1 MTEKHLILANRIEK
15 LGGWV
20 ADSQFLIQNNTVPVM
35 AHGLGK
41 PVEDAETSFNI
52 VEKGVYHVWVRTRD
66 WTRRWSRE
74 GSAGLFEVLI
84 DEATT
89 GTYGDNTLAW
99 GWQKGAD
106 VHLTS
111 GPHKLTLH
119 DLTGFDGRTDAIYLT
134 TGDEIPDDSPE
145 ALGRMRQ
152 EICGIDT
159 TPKDAGSFDFVV
171 CGGGISGMCAA
182 ISAARLGCKVALVQ
196 DRKVYGG
203 NNSSEIR
210 VALGGSCN
218 IGDYPALGHI
228 VNEIGPSRK
237 GNARAKEI
245 YEDEKKLDVLLGE
258 KNITLFTGYTVTG
271 VEMAA
276 KDRISKVIATCCD
289 DYTRIAIS
297 GKLFSDSTGDSWI
310 GQFAGADL
318 VYGREAASDYN
329 EKDGQPV
336 ADRMTMGASIMWYC
350 LEDDE
355 PSTFPV
361 IKWGLDIDEKNVQV
375 VHRGQWYWEGG
386 MRIDM
391 VGEAERIR
399 DYGMYVAISN
409 WEYLKR
415 TRPEFA
421 NCHLEWLSYVV
432 GKRESFRIVGDL
444 MLPQQDIQNFIR
456 HEDGTVATSWNIDQ
470 HFPDPE
476 NEARFPG
483 EAYLSRATLQR
494 VDHYPVPYRCFYSR
508 NINNLFMTGRN
519 ISLTH
524 MAMGTT
530 RVMRTLGM
538 VGEVVGMAASIC
550 NGHGTLPRSVYTDY
564 LDELKALMEKGTGR
578 TDIPYTQTYTLI
590 ENDPGWREDN

>member
-1 MTEKHLILANRIEK
+1 MKTKYLILTNMMDS

-20 ADSQFLIQNNTVPVM
+20 ADSQFLIQNNNIPVL

-41 PVEDAETSFNI
+41 PVEDAESCLEIEEEGT
-52 VEKGVYHVWVRTRD
+52 YHVWVRTRD
-66 WTRRWSRE
+66 WTKRWSRE
-74 GSAGLFEVLI
+74 GSAGLFELVI
-84 DEATT
+84 DGKST
-89 GTYGDNTLAW
+89 GTYGDNSIEW
-99 GWQKGAD
+99 SWQKGAD
-106 VHLTS
+106 VTLS
-111 GPHKLTLH
+111 AGPHKVALH
-119 DLTGFDGRTDAIYLT
+119 DLTGFDGRADAIYLT

-145 ALGRMRQ
+145 ALGRMRE
-152 EICGIDT
+152 EIAGIDT
-159 TPKDAGSFDFVV
+159 TPEDAGEFDFVV

-182 ISAARLGCKVALVQ
+182 ISAARLGCRVALIQ
-196 DRKVYGG
+196 DRKVLGG

-218 IGDYPALGHI
+218 IGDYPALGYI

-237 GNARAKEI
+237 GNARAEEI
-245 YEDEKKLDVLLGE
+245 YEDDKKMEVMLAE
-258 KNITLFTGYTVTG
+258 KNITMFLGYTVTG
-271 VEMAA
+271 VEMAS
-276 KDRISKVIATCCD
+276 KDSIAKVIATSGD
-289 DYTRIAIS
+289 DYTRIVIS

-310 GQFAGADL
+310 GQFAGADM

-350 LEDDE
+350 LEDNH
-355 PSTFPV
+355 PSDFPA
-361 IKWGLDIDEKNVQV
+361 IKWGLDIDEDSVQV

-386 MRIDM
+386 MRLDM
-391 VGEAERIR
+391 IKDVERIR

-409 WEYLKR
+409 WDYLKR
-415 TRPEFA
+415 NKPEFA
-421 NCHLEWLSYVV
+421 NCHLEWVSYIV
-432 GKRESFRIVGDL
+432 GKRESFRMVGDI
-444 MLPQQDIQNFIR
+444 MLPQQDIQDFIR

-476 NEARFPG
+476 NEARFRG
-483 EAYLSRATLQR
+483 EGYLSRATLQR
-494 VDHYPVPYRCFYSR
+494 VDHYPIPYRCYYSR
-508 NINNLFMTGRN
+508 NIGNLFMTGRN

-538 VGEVVGMAASIC
+538 VGEVVGMAAAIC
-550 NGHGTLPRSVYTDY
+550 KDHDALPRAVYTDY
-564 LDELKALMEKGTGR
+564 LDELKALMQKGTGR
-578 TDIPYTQTYTLI
+578 SDIPYTQTYTLI